1 MSDEF
6 DKEITTKKVSTDA
19 NTTGEGY
26 TVSKQRTTRVNND
39 SANTGLIFGILAILS
54 LGVGAGLYFMN
65 NRPTP
70 VQILA
75 PATAP
80 ATNQPAKENKS
91 TIIERNNTTI
101 REVQP
106 AAPQPI
112 PKVEVNVPA
121 PAPAAIIV
129 NPPAAAPAPVTA
141 PAPAA
146 TPAATTPAAT
156 PVPETTTPASTQ
168 TPAPQTATPSPAST
182 PAN

>member
-6 DKEITTKKVSTDA
+6 DKEITTKKVSSGA
-19 NTTGEGY
+19 NMTGEGH

-39 SANTGLIFGILAILS
+39 NANTGLIFGILAILS
-54 LGVGAGLYFMN
+54 LGVGAGLYFMS

-70 VQILA
+70 VQIL
-75 PATAP
+75 AP

-106 AAPQPI
+106 ATPQPI
-112 PKVEVNVPA
+112 PKVEINVPA

-129 NPPAAAPAPVTA
+129 NPPAAAPAPV
-141 PAPAA
+141 
-146 TPAATTPAAT
+146 AT
-156 PVPETTTPASTQ
+156 PVPKATAPASTP
-168 TPAPQTATPSPAST
+168 TPTPQTATPSPA
-182 PAN
+182 N

>member
-6 DKEITTKKVSTDA
+6 DKEITKKVSSDA

-26 TVSKQRTTRVNND
+26 TVSKQRATRVNND
-39 SANTGLIFGILAILS
+39 NANTGLIFGILAILS
-54 LGVGAGLYFMN
+54 LGVGASLYFMS

-75 PATAP
+75 PAT
-80 ATNQPAKENKS
+80 NEPAKENKS

-112 PKVEVNVPA
+112 PKVQVNV

-129 NPPAAAPAPVTA
+129 NPPSATPV
-141 PAPAA
+141 
-146 TPAATTPAAT
+146 PAATTPT
-156 PVPETTTPASTQ
+156 PPPK
-168 TPAPQTATPSPAST
+168 TATPSPAST

>member
-1 MSDEF
+1 MSNEF
-6 DKEITTKKVSTDA
+6 DKEITTKKVSSDA

-39 SANTGLIFGILAILS
+39 NANTGLIFGILAILS
-54 LGVGAGLYFMN
+54 LGVGAGLYFMSS
-65 NRPTP
+65 RPNP

-75 PATAP
+75 PT
-80 ATNQPAKENKS
+80 TTEPAKENNP

-106 AAPQPI
+106 AAPQPAAPQPVAPQ

-121 PAPAAIIV
+121 PAPAAIII
-129 NPPAAAPAPVTA
+129 NPPAAAPAPVAT
-141 PAPAA
+141 PAA
-146 TPAATTPAAT
+146 TPAPAATTPAST
-156 PVPETTTPASTQ
+156 PTPT
-168 TPAPQTATPSPAST
+168 PQTATPAPATT

>member
-39 SANTGLIFGILAILS
+39 SANTGLIFGILALLS

-80 ATNQPAKENKS
+80 AANQPAKENNP

-106 AAPQPI
+106 AAPQPT
-112 PKVEVNVPA
+112 PKVEINVPA

-129 NPPAAAPAPVTA
+129 NPPAAAPAP
-141 PAPAA
+141 
-146 TPAATTPAAT
+146 AATTPAAT
-156 PVPETTTPASTQ
+156 PVPETTTPASTPIP
-168 TPAPQTATPSPAST
+168 TPQTATPSPAST